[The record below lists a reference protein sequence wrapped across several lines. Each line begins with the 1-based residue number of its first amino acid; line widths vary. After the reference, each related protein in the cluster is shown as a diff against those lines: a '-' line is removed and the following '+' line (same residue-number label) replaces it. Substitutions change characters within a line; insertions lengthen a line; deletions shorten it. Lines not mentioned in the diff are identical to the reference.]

1 MLWLCAYYGLLL
13 GGLATML
20 VDGLGRAA
28 FLAYYAGMP
37 LGALAVWGLNRRR
50 LTALGWS
57 AYPGVAR
64 DLALG
69 ITGAAAAVGLVAAL
83 LAAAGWASPGDPRA
97 GVARF
102 LAVLAAQQALVAGF
116 EELAFR
122 GVIQALLV
130 DRLGVARGVAMA
142 AALFGLFHLPNLIYQ
157 EVPARLIPV
166 ALLNLT
172 VMGIVF
178 GAVFERGGRRLAL
191 PFALHLGWNLAAY
204 TLEDGLRLSLTGPEA
219 LAGRPVWFPE
229 TGLASLLGL
238 AFVGW
243 VARALAAS
251 QRQRRGWVRDRQG
264 A

>member
-20 VDGLGRAA
+20 VDGVGRVA

-37 LGALAVWGLNRRR
+37 LGALAVWALNRRR
-50 LTALGWS
+50 LAALGWGS
-57 AYPGVAR
+57 YPGVTR

-69 ITGAAAAVGLVAAL
+69 ITGAAAAVGLMTAL
-83 LAAAGWASPGDPRA
+83 LAAAGWASPGEPRA
-97 GVARF
+97 GLARF
-102 LAVLAAQQALVAGF
+102 LAALAAQQVLVAAG

-122 GVIQALLV
+122 GVIQALLT
-130 DRLGVARGVAMA
+130 DRLGVARGVGTA
-142 AALFGLFHLPNLIYQ
+142 AILFGLFHLPNLIYQ
-157 EVPARLIPV
+157 EVPAGLIPV

-178 GAVFERGGRRLAL
+178 GAAFERGGRRLAL

-204 TLEDGLRLSLTGPEA
+204 TLEDGVRLSLTGPAA
-219 LAGRPVWFPE
+219 LAGRQMWFPE

-238 AFVGW
+238 AFAAW
-243 VARALAAS
+243 LAWALTGS
-251 QRQRRGWVRDRQG
+251 RQQRRGRVQDRQG